1 MAHRLKLKST
11 YVPSIHAGTS
21 VYYFNPQA
29 KIEGDNEWYN
39 LREIGTG
46 GQTLDGGKYVLASD
60 GETRLAYNKIM
71 YGIPFGASIKRHITQ
86 KTIVSLSYTYN
97 KIFTDYLDDVGA
109 DLYPDG
115 DSLAQANPQ
124 LAGQVAPT
132 LSNPGNQVGKRSYSD
147 TNDGYGYWGQIFTF
161 KIY

>member
-11 YVPSIHAGTS
+11 YVPSILAGAS

-29 KIEGDNEWYN
+29 KTEGDNEWYN

-71 YGIPFGASIKRHITQ
+71 YGIPFGASIKRLITQ

-97 KIFTDYLDDVGA
+97 KIL
-109 DLYPDG
+109 
-115 DSLAQANPQ
+115 
-124 LAGQVAPT
+124 
-132 LSNPGNQVGKRSYSD
+132 
-147 TNDGYGYWGQIFTF
+147 QIT
-161 KIY
+161 